1 MFIGTSSG
9 IDIYHFKDDRFT
21 RFLPHI
27 FKTIRVDDILRDAH
41 NCLWFAT
48 HFDGVFMYNPD
59 TRKITQ
65 YRKGKKGCEEI
76 ISDNIYCNFM
86 DSRKR
91 IWFGTSNGGLMLYN
105 RSNNSMEIY
114 GKDNELKSTLY
125 KKICRGCYG

>member
-76 ISDNIYCNFM
+76 IKLINIYWQLYGIPE
-86 DSRKR
+86 KEY
-91 IWFGTSNGGLMLYN
+91 GLAQATEDLCYNN
-105 RSNNSMEIY
+105 RSNNSMEI
-114 GKDNELKSTLY
+114 
-125 KKICRGCYG
+125 